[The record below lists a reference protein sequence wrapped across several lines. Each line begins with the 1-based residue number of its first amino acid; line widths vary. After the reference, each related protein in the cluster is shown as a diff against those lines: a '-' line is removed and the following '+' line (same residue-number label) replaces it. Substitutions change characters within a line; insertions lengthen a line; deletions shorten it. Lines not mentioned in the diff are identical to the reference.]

1 MTSYSFKVLAL
12 FRAQKGEQEHTEE
25 SAIDVDLPGI
35 ENDKHFNRRPERSI
49 LITSKYSYEKA
60 EAEGI
65 LMPYGSLGENIVVD
79 IDPKLLKVPGTRIR
93 FGDAVVEIV
102 QNCTICKSLAKVDEC
117 LPELLREDR
126 GVFAK
131 CVQRG
136 KISKGDTATLL

>member
-1 MTSYSFKVLAL
+1 MTPYSLKVLAL
-12 FRAQKGEQEHTEE
+12 FRAEKGVQKHGEETCIH
-25 SAIDVDLPGI
+25 IDLPGI

-60 EAEGI
+60 AAEGI
-65 LMPYGSLGENIVVD
+65 VMPYGSLGENIVVD
-79 IDPKLLKVPGTRIR
+79 IDPERLKVPGTRIR

-117 LPELLREDR
+117 LPELLRDDR

-131 CVQRG
+131 CIQKG
-136 KISKGDTATLL
+136 KISKGDSVTLL